1 MHMITTTYHR
11 KWCIDENDNPS
22 TTTTRMHWRKWQ
34 PIDHHNLSSTRMHWW
49 KRHAIDHHNTS
60 SKRMRW
66 RKWHAI
72 DHHNTSSTM
81 MHWQKGCAINHHNMS
96 STRMHR
102 RRWHAIVSKVTS
114 FWALAFLTNF
124 STTPKSFS
132 ASFLVNLIGAPLRC
146 GDLYMI
152 LFSVSQLRP
161 VIFWMV
167 FQEIPSFAIPLINR
181 HSVSS
186 AWWNCLFDIAREG
199 LRGLA
204 KLSAGHKTL
213 LSLSQEDML
222 DNACSVMK
230 VYCLCYSLTNFGAA
244 MTVALII
251 IHHADTLENTTK
263 RNAADGRRKLKS
275 KWSNLPSDPLFNVG
289 CACACEFRLLC
300 ESPSTLKRG
309 YGEKWNRI
317 AVKLCWQTV
326 NSKIMKYVP
335 HLFCFVICHYES
347 NCLLRF

>member
-132 ASFLVNLIGAPLRC
+132 ASFQPDRCSLALRRLVYDFVQRVTTSPGNLLDGLPRNPFL
-146 GDLYMI
+146 
-152 LFSVSQLRP
+152 
-161 VIFWMV
+161 
-167 FQEIPSFAIPLINR
+167 R
-181 HSVSS
+181 HS
-186 AWWNCLFDIAREG
+186 
-199 LRGLA
+199 
-204 KLSAGHKTL
+204 
-213 LSLSQEDML
+213 L
-222 DNACSVMK
+222 DQPM
-230 VYCLCYSLTNFGAA
+230 
-244 MTVALII
+244 
-251 IHHADTLENTTK
+251 
-263 RNAADGRRKLKS
+263 
-275 KWSNLPSDPLFNVG
+275 
-289 CACACEFRLLC
+289 
-300 ESPSTLKRG
+300 
-309 YGEKWNRI
+309 
-317 AVKLCWQTV
+317 
-326 NSKIMKYVP
+326 
-335 HLFCFVICHYES
+335 FCVVRMMEL
-347 NCLLRF
+347 LLRHS